1 MTNRE
6 MLHKIIKDTFGIV
19 VRTNYRIVCSD
30 VNCIDPSENDICCDS
45 CMFSEGVNS
54 FWDQEYKP
62 QSLSTLINLLETN
75 STETKETVAL
85 TSREIS
91 W

>member
-19 VRTNYRIVCSD
+19 VKENFRLGCLS
-30 VNCIDPSENDICCDS
+30 VNCIDTSGDDKCNDNCI
-45 CMFSEGVNS
+45 FSNGIEL